1 MSRLSVSTCSRLKV
15 SLTRAAH
22 DRDLLGVGWQRV
34 CRDDPA
40 AFGRQLQGDIELVEV
55 AVVSQLEGNQW
66 RLLFIGADQKE
77 AARILQLFCEHSR
90 VLEK

>member
-1 MSRLSVSTCSRLKV
+1 MIVTSW
-15 SLTRAAH
+15 A
-22 DRDLLGVGWQRV
+22 LGWKRV
-34 CRDDPA
+34 CGDHPA
-40 AFGRQLQGDIELVEV
+40 AFGRQLQGDIELVED